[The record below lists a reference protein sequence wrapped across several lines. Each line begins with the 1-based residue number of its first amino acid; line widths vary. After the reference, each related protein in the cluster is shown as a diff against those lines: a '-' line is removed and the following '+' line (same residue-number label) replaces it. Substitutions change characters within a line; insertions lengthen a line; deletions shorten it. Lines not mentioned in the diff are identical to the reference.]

1 MATVIQAR
9 PRQFVNT
16 PAVERLAK
24 RALRYLNSGFS
35 IHLRGPAGT
44 GKTTLALHLADL
56 IGRPMMIIFGDHE
69 LKSSDLIGNKNGY
82 TRRKVVDN
90 FIHSVVKIE
99 DELKQNWTDARLT
112 LACKEGFTLVY
123 DEFNRSHP
131 EVNNVLLSALEEK
144 LLILPPGEGRAEY
157 IRVHPNFRAIFTSNP
172 EEYCGVHGTQDA
184 LLDRLVTINMPE
196 PDEQTQQ
203 AILVQK
209 TKISPESAGRIVQ
222 IVKAFR
228 DMVQQSMPD
237 RVNYRE
243 TVKHSSPLRSCLMIA
258 KVSQDH
264 NLIVAENNPD
274 FREVCADVLLSRTN
288 LEWEK
293 AQEILQR
300 FLDARMP
307 PVSQGKKQE
316 PLPETL
322 KDSGKTSNKNYEN
335 ELNHQ
340 EDGDNFCSQETNIY
354 LTNTGNDLPSTAT
367 GCQSTVYSASSA
379 EPLIV
384 EAPNY
389 DENEHKL
396 AQDKFD
402 KLAEG
407 KCDKIDD
414 KIDGQANQVGRKNGQ
429 AGINEHLSYPSSANS
444 CRQMGSPYGTTKR
457 SQSETGLNA
466 EQIEQK
472 VYQYLQKSEGMR
484 VSQISQALE
493 LNRFQTI
500 DALRSLLKKGLLTQR
515 NDRLYVAAP
524 DKLS

>member
-56 IGRPMMIIFGDHE
+56 VGRPMMIIFGDHE

-123 DEFNRSHP
+123 DEFNRSRP

-144 LLILPPGEGRAEY
+144 LLILPPGEGQSEY

-203 AILVQK
+203 AILLQK
-209 TKISPESAGRIVQ
+209 TQIDPESAWRIVQ
-222 IVKAFR
+222 IVKSF
-228 DMVQQSMPD
+228 
-237 RVNYRE
+237 RE
-243 TVKHSSPLRSCLMIA
+243 TVKQSIPASAHYAESAKHSSPLRSCLMIA
-258 KVSQDH
+258 KVSQEH
-264 NLIVAENNPD
+264 NLLVQENNQD

-288 LEWEK
+288 LEWDK
-293 AQEILQR
+293 AQEILNR
-300 FLDARMP
+300 FLDSRVP
-307 PVSQGKKQE
+307 PVSPVKQPVKE
-316 PLPETL
+316 PVEPVKEQKNPGENGLNQQEFVGG
-322 KDSGKTSNKNYEN
+322 DSKS
-335 ELNHQ
+335 
-340 EDGDNFCSQETNIY
+340 DG
-354 LTNTGNDLPSTAT
+354 LTIPPGAEVN
-367 GCQSTVYSASSA
+367 QSESLSA
-379 EPLIV
+379 EPLVV
-384 EAPNY
+384 EEPNY
-389 DENEHKL
+389 DENDHKL
-396 AQDKFD
+396 
-402 KLAEG
+402 EG
-407 KCDKIDD
+407 RAS
-414 KIDGQANQVGRKNGQ
+414 QAGLKNGQ
-429 AGINEHLSYPSSANS
+429 VLLKGKSSSLNLAKS
-444 CRQMGSPYGTTKR
+444 FTQMRSPQEKDRDG
-457 SQSETGLNA
+457 EA
-466 EQIEQK
+466 E
-472 VYQYLQKSEGMR
+472 VYRYLAKSEGMR
-484 VSQISQALE
+484 VSQISKALG
-493 LNRFQTI
+493 LNRFETI
-500 DALRSLLKKGLLTQR
+500 DALRSLMKKGLLIQR
-515 NDRLYVAAP
+515 DDRLYVASQDHASQ

>member
-123 DEFNRSHP
+123 DEFNRSRP

-144 LLILPPGEGRAEY
+144 LLILPPGEGQSEY
-157 IRVHPNFRAIFTSNP
+157 IRVNPNFRAIFTSNP

-203 AILVQK
+203 AILLQK
-209 TKISPESAGRIVQ
+209 TKIDPESALRIVQ
-222 IVKAFR
+222 IVKSFR
-228 DMVQQSMPD
+228 DTVKQSIPASAH
-237 RVNYRE
+237 YAE
-243 TVKHSSPLRSCLMIA
+243 SAKHSSPLRSCLMIA
-258 KVSQDH
+258 KVSQEH
-264 NLIVAENNPD
+264 NLLVEENNQD

-288 LEWEK
+288 LDWDK
-293 AQEILQR
+293 AQEILNR
-300 FLDARMP
+300 FLDARVP
-307 PVSQGKKQE
+307 LISQVKDQVKAPVKEQIKEQ
-316 PLPETL
+316 
-322 KDSGKTSNKNYEN
+322 KNPVEN
-335 ELNHQ
+335 ELNQQ
-340 EDGDNFCSQETNIY
+340 EIVGVNYSSDGLSIPPGAEVN
-354 LTNTGNDLPSTAT
+354 
-367 GCQSTVYSASSA
+367 QSEPLSA
-379 EPLIV
+379 EPLFV
-384 EAPNY
+384 EEPNY
-389 DENEHKL
+389 DENDHKL
-396 AQDKFD
+396 
-402 KLAEG
+402 
-407 KCDKIDD
+407 
-414 KIDGQANQVGRKNGQ
+414 DGRESQTGLKNGQ
-429 AGINEHLSYPSSANS
+429 GLLNGKSSSLNLAKS
-444 CRQMGSPYGTTKR
+444 FTQMRSPQEKDRDG
-457 SQSETGLNA
+457 EA
-466 EQIEQK
+466 E
-472 VYQYLQKSEGMR
+472 VYHYLEKSEGMR
-484 VSQISQALE
+484 VSQISKALG
-493 LNRFQTI
+493 LNRFETI
-500 DALRSLLKKGLLTQR
+500 DALRSLMKKGLLIQR
-515 NDRLYVAAP
+515 DDRLYVASQ

>member
-228 DMVQQSMPD
+228 DMVQQSMAA
-237 RVNYRE
+237 RVNYKE
-243 TVKHSSPLRSCLMIA
+243 NVKHSSPLRSCLMIA

-264 NLIVAENNPD
+264 NLIVAEDNPD

-300 FLDARMP
+300 FLDARMSSVP
-307 PVSQGKKQE
+307 QGKKQE

-322 KDSGKTSNKNYEN
+322 NASSKNSNKNDQN

-340 EDGDNFCSQETNIY
+340 DLPGNNSRPHERNMP
-354 LTNTGNDLPSTAT
+354 LTNTGNNLPGEAT
-367 GCQSTVYSASSA
+367 GCQATEYSA

-384 EAPNY
+384 ETPNY
-389 DENEHKL
+389 DEHEH
-396 AQDKFD
+396 

-407 KCDKIDD
+407 KCEQIGGKIGDG
-414 KIDGQANQVGRKNGQ
+414 IDGQASQVGRKNGQ
-429 AGINEHLSYPSSANS
+429 AGINEHLSSPSSANS
-444 CRQMGSPYGTTKR
+444 CRQMGSPHGTTKG
-457 SQSETGLNA
+457 SQPEIRLNA

-515 NDRLYVAAP
+515 DDRLYVAAP